1 MFCHH
6 LLCFIAH
13 LFPLAVS
20 VRINVKDIDDT
31 KPDFIDPL
39 SWNFQINEFDQRSSS
54 IDEFKPVNL
63 TQKIYVK
70 DDDETS
76 KTFKFDLQVLGQTP
90 SDLVEIVQ
98 DGDVAILRVK
108 SVIDREAQE
117 IVDINGILHYKVKVS
132 DAANNTNE
140 LPVRPYL
147 SSKLFQ
153 KIDSF

>member
-1 MFCHH
+1 M
-6 LLCFIAH
+6 
-13 LFPLAVS
+13 FPLAVS

-147 SSKLFQ
+147 SSKLF
-153 KIDSF
+153 